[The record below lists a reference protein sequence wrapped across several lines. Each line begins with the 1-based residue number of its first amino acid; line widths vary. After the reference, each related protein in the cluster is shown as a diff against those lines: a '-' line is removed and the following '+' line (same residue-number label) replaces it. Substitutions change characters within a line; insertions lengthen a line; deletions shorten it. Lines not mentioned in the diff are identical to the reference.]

1 MAQQYYMDGWTSRS
15 IMIYSYAKLY
25 ELRDIVM
32 MLNRLGAIDSN
43 IAYTATDQM
52 WYSHY
57 IEWGGD
63 RI

>member
-1 MAQQYYMDGWTSRS
+1 
-15 IMIYSYAKLY
+15 MIYSYAKLY
-25 ELRDIVM
+25 ELRDIIM
-32 MLNRLGAIDSN
+32 MLNRLGAIN
-43 IAYTATDQM
+43 GNMAYAATDQM